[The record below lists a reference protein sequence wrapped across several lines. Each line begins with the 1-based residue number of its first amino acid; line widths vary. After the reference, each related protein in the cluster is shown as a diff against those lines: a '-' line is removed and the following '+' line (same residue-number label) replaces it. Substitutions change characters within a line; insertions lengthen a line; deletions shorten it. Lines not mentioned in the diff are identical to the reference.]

1 MDITDFSE
9 QVIKRSY
16 TIPVLVDFWAK
27 WCSACKILSP
37 TLEILR
43 ERHKDEWVL
52 AKVEVEQHPEL
63 AVMYNI
69 TSIPSVKLFVDGDI
83 VGEFSGAVPGHVIEN
98 WLKDVLPPK
107 QQRDIHNAERLIREG
122 HETKAQQ
129 ILSKVLNE
137 DTGNKEAEVLYAK
150 SIVLRKPA
158 DALDLIKNM
167 DVLGLPGDTID
178 AIRTIAKFLTRYR
191 ISSELPPSPAKPIV
205 SDAITALVNHDFDTA
220 LQKLIDSLKADPQ
233 YLDGLLKDVCIA
245 LFNYLGEDSKLTI
258 KYRHL
263 FGRILF

>member
-1 MDITDFSE
+1 MEITDFSE

-63 AVMYNI
+63 AVIYNI
-69 TSIPSVKLFVDGDI
+69 TSIPSVKLFVDGEVI
-83 VGEFSGAVPGHVIEN
+83 GEFSGAVPGHVIEN
-98 WLKDVLPPK
+98 WLKEVLPPK
-107 QQRDIHNAERLIREG
+107 QQREIKQAEKLIREG
-122 HETKAQQ
+122 HEAKAQQ
-129 ILSKVLNE
+129 ILSKVLN
-137 DTGNKEAEVLYAK
+137 DDPGNKEAEVLYAK

-158 DALDLIKNM
+158 DALELIKNM
-167 DVLGLPGDTID
+167 DVLGSLGDTID
-178 AIRTIAKFLTRYR
+178 GIRTIAKFLTRYR
-191 ISSELPPSPAKPIV
+191 NSSELPPSPAKPPASQV
-205 SDAITALVNHDFDTA
+205 TTALINHDFDSA
-220 LQKLIDSLKADPQ
+220 LQKLIDSLSADPQ
-233 YLDGLLKDVCIA
+233 YLEGFLKEVCIA
-245 LFNYLGEDSKLTI
+245 LFNYLGESNKLTI

-263 FGRILF
+263 FGKILF

>member
-1 MDITDFSE
+1 MEITDFSE

-37 TLEILR
+37 TLEILK
-43 ERHKDEWVL
+43 ERHKDEWEL

-69 TSIPSVKLFVDGDI
+69 TSIPSVKLFVNGNV
-83 VGEFSGAVPGHVIEN
+83 VGEFSGAVPGHVLEN

-107 QQRDIHNAERLIREG
+107 LQRDIHNAENLIREG
-122 HETKAQQ
+122 HEIKAQQ

-137 DTGNKEAEVLYAK
+137 DPGNKEAEVLYAK
-150 SIVLRKPA
+150 SIVIRKPVE
-158 DALDLIKNM
+158 ALDLIRNM
-167 DVLGLPGDTID
+167 DVLGHLGDTID
-178 AIRTIAKFLTRYR
+178 AIRTIAKFLTRFHT
-191 ISSELPPSPAKPIV
+191 SSELPPGQAKPMV
-205 SDAITALVNHDFDTA
+205 SEAIAALVNHDFDTA
-220 LQKLIDSLKADPQ
+220 LKKLIDALKADPQ
-233 YLDGLLKDVCIA
+233 FIDGLIKDVCIA
-245 LFNYLGEDSKLTI
+245 LFNYLGENSDLTI
-258 KYRHL
+258 KYRRL